1 MGLVEVTPP
10 AVEPLT
16 LQEVKDH
23 LRVDHVN
30 DDSLIEPMIK
40 GARMF
45 AEGATR
51 RALITQTWDWLL
63 DAFPAWTLTVPMPPL
78 QSITSITYI
87 DTDGNSQTLAASEYR
102 VDTSTEPG
110 RITPAFS
117 KVWPVT
123 RAVTGAVTVQ
133 FIAGYGLAAQDVPHE
148 IRLAM
153 QEHIGHWY
161 EHRESVMVGT
171 NVVKM
176 PLTAERLLA
185 NYHVAGF

>member
-1 MGLVEVTPP
+1 MALVEVTAP

-16 LQEVKDH
+16 LAEAKDH

-30 DDSLIEPMIK
+30 EDSLIEPMIK
-40 GARMF
+40 AARQF
-45 AEGATR
+45 AEGVTR

-63 DAFPAWTLTVPMPPL
+63 DAFPAWELSVPKPPL
-78 QSITSITYI
+78 QSVTSITYV

-102 VDTSTEPG
+102 VDNSTEPG

-123 RAVTGAVTVQ
+123 RAVTGAVTVR
-133 FIAGYGLAAQDVPHE
+133 IVAGYGVAGQDVPGE

-153 QEHIGHWY
+153 AEHIGHWY
-161 EHRESVMVGT
+161 EHRESVLVGT